1 MKLFDSYLDSHE
13 YDCGIRLICKING
26 QEKSAELAVYVL
38 IGSPEKVELFLTEK
52 SCNEV
57 TREEIHDYSHFK
69 RHLTEFPSGKD
80 VVEEVFDMLKEG
92 VERKSSSSSSY

>member
-26 QEKSAELAVYVL
+26 QEKSEELAVYVL
-38 IGSPEKVELFLTEK
+38 IASIEKVELFLTDK

-57 TREEIHDYSHFK
+57 DREEILAYSHWT
-69 RHLTEFPSGKD
+69 RQLTGFPSGKD
-80 VVEEVFDMLKEG
+80 VVEEVLAILKEG
-92 VERKSSSSSSY
+92 EEMKSSSSSSY